1 MPPMTDKDMMRALQ
15 ADGEYLEAMT
25 GKDHGPYFLDDD
37 EIFDTYRQN
46 NRAISWVA
54 PLIVGTALGL
64 AMAAAAFT
72 FAYGA
77 DISPIVEEPRQ
88 ECANIET
95 VKRVGQESCR
105 VGNRTLPLYHPDCGC
120 VPHKDG
126 GTFTPVDP
134 QDPQDEH
141 DDEEGDI

>member
-25 GKDHGPYFLDDD
+25 GEDHGPYFLDDD

-77 DISPIVEEPRQ
+77 DISPIVEEQRQ
-88 ECANIET
+88 ECSTEPVRI
-95 VKRVGQESCR
+95 VGQLCKRVRDGQF
-105 VGNRTLPLYHPDCGC
+105 LPPSQCC
-120 VPHKDG
+120 IVPKDG

-134 QDPQDEH
+134 QDEH